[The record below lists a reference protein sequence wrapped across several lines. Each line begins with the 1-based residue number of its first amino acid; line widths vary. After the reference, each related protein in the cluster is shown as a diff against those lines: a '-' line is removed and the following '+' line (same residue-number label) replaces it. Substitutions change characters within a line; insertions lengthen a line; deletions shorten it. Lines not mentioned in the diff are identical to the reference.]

1 MSPMKNVPY
10 SFYQLFLVMKF
21 VDNIEDTQDSNEFK
35 HYSVHEEFKN
45 LARQKNATGQ
55 NLVMVLCLS
64 NFFFSFFFT
73 HPLLY

>member
-1 MSPMKNVPY
+1 
-10 SFYQLFLVMKF
+10 MKF

-55 NLVMVLCLS
+55 NLVMVLCFS
-64 NFFFSFFFT
+64 IFFSHFFHSPVT
-73 HPLLY
+73 LLMTTSS

>member
-1 MSPMKNVPY
+1 
-10 SFYQLFLVMKF
+10 MKF

-55 NLVMVLCLS
+55 NLVTILCLRERS
-64 NFFFSFFFT
+64 LMTSLVFWPFLT
-73 HPLLY
+73 YLPTL

>member
-1 MSPMKNVPY
+1 MKI
-10 SFYQLFLVMKF
+10 
-21 VDNIEDTQDSNEFK
+21 VDNIEAKQDSNEVK

-55 NLVMVLCLS
+55 NLVMVLCVS
-64 NFFFSFFFT
+64 NFFFFFFT